1 MSEEILLNTI
11 KSLYSEYKN
20 NPVIFQKFTDTIE
33 QLPELLKNTNETII
47 NREKRKKK
55 LVSESESF
63 INKFLYHNKYFYH
76 SSTEI
81 FFEYKDNKFYLI
93 KEDDVQHNILSSI
106 SSNKTLMDW
115 KQKLKITILKKIKER
130 DIFSCIPESETIQK
144 VLNTLTPIVFDN
156 REKAKYFL
164 TVLGDILLKKNQI

>member
-63 INKFLYHNKYFYH
+63 GVLFYR
-76 SSTEI
+76 
-81 FFEYKDNKFYLI
+81 L
-93 KEDDVQHNILSSI
+93 
-106 SSNKTLMDW
+106 
-115 KQKLKITILKKIKER
+115 
-130 DIFSCIPESETIQK
+130 
-144 VLNTLTPIVFDN
+144 
-156 REKAKYFL
+156 
-164 TVLGDILLKKNQI
+164 